1 MGLKK
6 IWRNIKE
13 ILKISLSVAQEP
25 QFNIMLAGL
34 LFENVRNIYLVSLL
48 VGINLW
54 VFKIGEN
61 RVNKNYTLGEWASLR
76 NHG

>member
-48 VGINLW
+48 VGVNLW